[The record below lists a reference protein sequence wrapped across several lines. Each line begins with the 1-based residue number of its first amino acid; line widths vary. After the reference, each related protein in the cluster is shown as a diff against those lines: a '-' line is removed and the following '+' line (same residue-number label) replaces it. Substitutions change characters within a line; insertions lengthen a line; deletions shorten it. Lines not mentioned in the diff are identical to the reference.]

1 MLSAFVDNPFIQ
13 MALWACLLASFA
25 SGVIGSFVVIK
36 RISFIAGSIAHSV
49 LGGMGLCLWLQRTYS
64 LSWCD
69 PIWGAFGSAIA
80 SALLLG
86 WVHLN
91 YRQREDAV
99 IAAIWSTGMAIGMI
113 FLSLTPGTNVEL
125 LNYLFGNILFIDTPD
140 LIRLAILNAVILAV
154 VAFYYRRF
162 LALCFDEEQA
172 LLQGVAV
179 KRLYLLLLSL
189 VAISIVL
196 LMQIIGII
204 LVIALLTIP
213 ATLASLFTH
222 RLSVMMAAAAAFCAL
237 FSVLGIGA
245 AFALNWPPGATI
257 ALLSA
262 IGYLAFLPIKKKNFS
277 LRTRPSRFEL
287 TNRVPLE

>member
-1 MLSAFVDNPFIQ
+1 
-13 MALWACLLASFA
+13 MALWAALLTSIP

-36 RISFIAGSIAHSV
+36 RISFIAGSISHSI
-49 LGGMGLCLWLQRTYS
+49 LGGMGLCLWLQRTQGW
-64 LSWCD
+64 LFCD
-69 PIWGAFGSAIA
+69 PIFGAFASALG

-86 WVHLN
+86 WVHLH
-91 YRQREDAV
+91 YRQREDAI

-113 FLSLTPGTNVEL
+113 FLSLTPGNNVEL
-125 LNYLFGNILFIDTPD
+125 LNYLFGNILFIGNGD
-140 LIRLAILNAVILAV
+140 LIRLGLLNALILGV
-154 VAFYYRRF
+154 VALYYRRF

-196 LMQIIGII
+196 LMQIIGIV

-222 RLSVMMAAAAAFCAL
+222 RLWVMMAQAAIFCAL
-237 FSVLGIGA
+237 FGSLGLFGS
-245 AFALNWPPGATI
+245 FALNWPPGPTI
-257 ALLSA
+257 ALFAAATYLS
-262 IGYLAFLPIKKKNFS
+262 LLPLKKKKFS
-277 LRTRPSRFEL
+277 LRAASKESR
-287 TNRVPLE
+287 